1 MQIGLVSTLTLALLL
16 ASCGRAPETSQ
27 PESRNSTDALT
38 VSDVSEPPAPGRVAP
53 GVSVTAASG
62 VAFNYAYA
70 FRLPPARIAAAQE
83 AHAQACEKLGIARC
97 RITGM
102 RYKLVGEND
111 IQAMLVF
118 KLDPAIAR
126 GFGKNAINV
135 VQATEG
141 TLVDAEITGTDAGAA
156 IAQLSTDRDRATD
169 ELRRI
174 DTQLARRDIPA
185 SERAE
190 LQRQR
195 GEIAATI
202 AAASGNVSEQRASLA
217 TTPMTFDYTSGPAVA
232 GFDPSAPLTSATNTF
247 LSSAQTTLAFVLGFL
262 AIFGPPAIALGLL
275 YLLYRRLRPWL
286 PRRTLKDTPA

>member
-1 MQIGLVSTLTLALLL
+1 MRIGLVSAFTLTVALA
-16 ASCGRAPETSQ
+16 ACGRAPEAEDRGAPKLETM
-27 PESRNSTDALT
+27 
-38 VSDVSEPPAPGRVAP
+38 DVSESSASIGRAAP
-53 GVSVTAASG
+53 GVNVTAAPG

-83 AHAQACEKLGIARC
+83 VHAQSCEKLGIARC

-111 IQAMLVF
+111 IQAMLAF
-118 KLDPAIAR
+118 KLDPTIAR
-126 GFGKNAINV
+126 GFGKNAIST
-135 VQATEG
+135 VQAVEG
-141 TLVDAEITGTDAGAA
+141 TLVNAEITGTDAGAA
-156 IAQLSTDRDRATD
+156 IAQLSTGRNRAAA

-174 DTQLARRDIPA
+174 DKQLARRDLPA
-185 SERAE
+185 NERAE

-195 GEIAATI
+195 GEITTTI
-202 AAASGNVSEQRASLA
+202 AAASDNVSDQRQSLA

-232 GFDPSAPLTSATNTF
+232 GFDPSAPLTSAANTF

-275 YLLYRRLRPWL
+275 YLLYRRLRPWV
-286 PRRTLKDTPA
+286 PRRAAKDMPA

>member
-1 MQIGLVSTLTLALLL
+1 MPSA
-16 ASCGRAPETSQ
+16 C
-27 PESRNSTDALT
+27 
-38 VSDVSEPPAPGRVAP
+38 
-53 GVSVTAASG
+53 
-62 VAFNYAYA
+62 
-70 FRLPPARIAAAQE
+70 PPARIAAAQE

-111 IQAMLVF
+111 IQAMLAF

-126 GFGKNAINV
+126 GFGKNAINI
-135 VQATEG
+135 VQAADG

-156 IAQLSTDRDRATD
+156 IAQLSTGRDRATD

-174 DTQLARRDIPA
+174 DAQLARRDLPA

-195 GEIAATI
+195 AEIANTI
-202 AAASGNVSEQRASLA
+202 AAASTNVAEQRTSLA

-232 GFDPSAPLTSATNTF
+232 GFDPSAPLTSAANTF

-275 YLLYRRLRPWL
+275 YLLYRRLRSWL
-286 PRRTLKDTPA
+286 PRRTAKDTPA